1 MKPFQQVML
10 AAGVL
15 LGATGLNACK
25 STKPMTAQQELP
37 TFYKVG
43 HRGTRGLMAENTIPS
58 MIKAIETGANTIE
71 FDVHITKDGQ
81 VVVYHDASFNPA
93 YTTMPDGSEIPA
105 ASRSQYTFYKMDYS
119 RIREFVI
126 GEKPYAEFPEQQRI
140 RSYAPLLS
148 EMIDYL
154 EAYTK
159 AHHLPGVVY
168 LLEIKSSAKTDGVE
182 QPAPEE
188 YIDKLMAV
196 KNLQPLGKRL
206 IIQSFDTRPLQVI
219 HKRFP
224 QITLGFLTYDK
235 EIKPAQQL
243 ELLGFTPQFYNPFYQ
258 FTTPELL
265 SLCHGKNIQV
275 VPWTVQE
282 AAEMKRLKAMGV
294 DGIISDYAVRFK
306 DAGLMNDE

>member
-1 MKPFQQVML
+1 MKPLQHAML

-15 LGATGLNACK
+15 LAATGLNACK
-25 STKPMTAQQELP
+25 STKSMTAQQQLP

-43 HRGTRGLMAENTIPS
+43 HRGTRGLMPENTVPS

-105 ASRSQYTFYKMDYS
+105 ASRSEYTFYKMDYS

-126 GEKPYAEFPEQQRI
+126 GEKAYPEFPQQQRI

-148 EMIDYL
+148 EMIDSV
-154 EAYTK
+154 EAYTQSHK
-159 AHHLPGVVY
+159 LPGVVY
-168 LLEIKSSAKTDGVE
+168 LLEIKSSAKTDGSE
-182 QPAPEE
+182 QPVPEE

-196 KNLQPLGKRL
+196 KNLLPLGKRL
-206 IIQSFDTRPLQVI
+206 IVQSFDPRPLQVL
-219 HKRFP
+219 HRRYP
-224 QITLGFLTYDK
+224 DMTLGFLTYDK
-235 EIKPAQQL
+235 EVKPAQQL

-265 SLCHGKNIQV
+265 SLCHSKKIQV

-282 AAEMKRLKAMGV
+282 AAEMKKLKEMGA
-294 DGIISDYAVRFK
+294 DGIISDYPVRFAE
-306 DAGLMNDE
+306 AGF

>member
-1 MKPFQQVML
+1 MKPLQQAML
-10 AAGVL
+10 AAGFL
-15 LGATGLNACK
+15 LATAGMNACK
-25 STKPMTAQQELP
+25 TTKPMTQQPLP
-37 TFYKVG
+37 AFYKVG
-43 HRGTRGLMAENTIPS
+43 HRGTRGLVPENTIPS

-93 YTTMPDGSEIPA
+93 YTTMPDGSEISA
-105 ASRSQYTFYKMDYS
+105 ASRADYTFYKMDYS

-126 GEKPYAEFPEQQRI
+126 GEKAYPEFPEQQRI

-148 EMIDYL
+148 ELIDSV
-154 EAYTK
+154 EAYTQS
-159 AHHLPGVVY
+159 HHLPAVFY
-168 LLEIKSSAKTDGVE
+168 LLEIKSSAKTDGKE

-196 KNLQPLGKRL
+196 KNLLPLGNRL
-206 IIQSFDTRPLQVI
+206 IIQSFDVRPLQVI
-219 HKRFP
+219 HKRYP
-224 QITLGFLTYDK
+224 HISLGFLTYDK
-235 EIKPAQQL
+235 EVKPAQQL

-265 SLCHGKNIQV
+265 TLCHSRKIQV

-282 AAEMKRLKAMGV
+282 PAEMKKLKAMGA
-294 DGIISDYAVRFK
+294 DGIITDYPNRFAE
-306 DAGLMNDE
+306 AGL

>member
-1 MKPFQQVML
+1 MKPLQQAML

-15 LGATGLNACK
+15 LAATGMNACK
-25 STKPMTAQQELP
+25 STKPMTAQQQLP

-43 HRGTRGLMAENTIPS
+43 HRGTRGLMPENTIPS

-105 ASRSQYTFYKMDYS
+105 ASRSEYTFYKMDYS

-126 GEKPYAEFPEQQRI
+126 GEKAYPEFPQQQHMK
-140 RSYAPLLS
+140 SYAPLLS
-148 EMIDYL
+148 EMIDSV
-154 EAYTK
+154 EAYTQSHK
-159 AHHLPGVVY
+159 LPGVVY
-168 LLEIKSSAKTDGVE
+168 LLEIKSSAKTDGSE
-182 QPAPEE
+182 QPVPEE

-196 KNLQPLGKRL
+196 KNLLPLGKRL
-206 IIQSFDTRPLQVI
+206 IVQSFDPRPLQVL
-219 HKRFP
+219 HRRYP
-224 QITLGFLTYDK
+224 DMTLGFLTYDK
-235 EIKPAQQL
+235 EVKPAQQL

-265 SLCHGKNIQV
+265 SLCHSKKIQV

-282 AAEMKRLKAMGV
+282 ATEMKKLKEMGA
-294 DGIISDYAVRFK
+294 DGIISDYPVRFAE
-306 DAGLMNDE
+306 AGF